1 MSAVV
6 MGMTAASAA
15 VVMIMFVL
23 MAFFMTVRMRMN
35 RITMCML
42 VGVLMPA
49 AAASTVRML
58 YIGSMHLFPSF
69 SRKKHI
75 KIIDL
80 LFFCHCLLALYPM
93 GGYLASGFL

>member
-1 MSAVV
+1 
-6 MGMTAASAA
+6 MTAASAA

-58 YIGSMHLFPSF
+58 FIG
-69 SRKKHI
+69 
-75 KIIDL
+75 
-80 LFFCHCLLALYPM
+80 
-93 GGYLASGFL
+93 

>member
-1 MSAVV
+1 MIMSAVV

-58 YIGSMHLFPSF
+58 FIG
-69 SRKKHI
+69 
-75 KIIDL
+75 
-80 LFFCHCLLALYPM
+80 
-93 GGYLASGFL
+93 